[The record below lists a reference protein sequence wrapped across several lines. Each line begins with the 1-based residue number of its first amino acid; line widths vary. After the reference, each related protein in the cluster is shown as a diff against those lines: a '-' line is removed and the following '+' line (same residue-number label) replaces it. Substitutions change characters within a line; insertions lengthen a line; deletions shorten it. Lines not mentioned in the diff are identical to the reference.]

1 MRLTFSTR
9 GKSINIQIKQTDSHG
24 LLLLAQQ
31 VGKKSA
37 QLLLA
42 RLHNETV
49 NELTVELDF
58 NIESGGS
65 V

>member
-1 MRLTFSTR
+1 TSVSTF
-9 GKSINIQIKQTDSHG
+9 
-24 LLLLAQQ
+24 AQQ